1 MSHPG
6 PDAGERVALACPS
19 CSPYEETVHEV
30 LKPGGHVTVRC
41 TDCSHVHKEKVT
53 IEKTLEKE
61 VIVSQEADSF
71 RTTVDV
77 PQDETLAAGEEFIV
91 DTPEAIMQVRI
102 TSLEVGEEQRADEAD
117 IEDIETIWTRVVD
130 NVSVNVTVNPKEGTK
145 DHTKS
150 LKVQVPG
157 DYEFVIGETEE
168 FGDEKF
174 YVKAIQVRK
183 DAPSYRHGKLDHEG
197 DMVYAKDVKR
207 LYGTDKSSSAWSA
220 W

>member
-6 PDAGERVALACPS
+6 PDAGERVALSCPS
-19 CSPYEETVHEV
+19 CSPYEATVHEV
-30 LKPGGHVTVRC
+30 LKPGGQVTVRC
-41 TDCSHVHKEKVT
+41 TECSHVHKEKLQ
-53 IEKTLEKE
+53 IEKEIETD
-61 VIVSQEADSF
+61 VIVSQEGDSI

-77 PQDETLAAGEEFIV
+77 PEDETLAVGEEFIV

-102 TSLEVGEEQRADEAD
+102 TSIEVGEEQRADEASA
-117 IEDIETIWTRVVD
+117 EDVDTVWTRVVD
-130 NVSVNVTVNPKEGTK
+130 NVTVNVTVNPKDGSRDDTR
-145 DHTKS
+145 S

-157 DYEFVIGETEE
+157 DFEFRVGETEE

-174 YVKAIQVRK
+174 YVKSVQVRD
-183 DAPSYRHGKLDHEG
+183 DASNYRFEQFDREG

-207 LYGTDKSSSAWSA
+207 VYGRDETTSAWSA